1 MRAWVQTVAISVVP
15 KFNFGRIRASVMK
28 D

>member
-1 MRAWVQTVAISVVP
+1 VQTVAISVVP